1 MKKRRLNKEEA
12 ALWDQVAKTMQPLRP
27 PKAAK
32 ISETK
37 RPRWISS
44 KPKSKPTAS
53 LGLSDLK
60 VFEIGSKSQTALG
73 QSLAMS
79 RTGSKAPASK
89 PILQMDQKSFVKMRR
104 GKLAPEARIDL
115 HGMTL
120 NQAHPALTQFILSA
134 QRAGRRLVLVIT
146 GKGECGGPHSSAS
159 RERGVLRR
167 QVPQWLH
174 APSLRHAILQVD
186 QAHISHGGEGA
197 YYVYLK
203 KRR

>member
-32 ISETK
+32 ISEIK
-37 RPRWISS
+37 KPISVSS
-44 KPKSKPTAS
+44 KPKPTAR

-73 QSLAMS
+73 QSLTMS
-79 RTGSKAPASK
+79 RTGSKTPASK
-89 PILQMDQKSFVKMRR
+89 PILQMDQKSFFKMRR

-120 NQAHPALTQFILSA
+120 NQAHPALTQFILSG

-146 GKGECGGPHSSAS
+146 GKGKGGGPHPFAS

-174 APSLRHAILQVD
+174 ASSLRHAILQVD

>member
-12 ALWDQVAKTMQPLRP
+12 ALWDQVAKTMQPLQP
-27 PKAAK
+27 LKAAK

-37 RPRWISS
+37 KSKPVSS
-44 KPKSKPTAS
+44 KPKPTPS
-53 LGLSDLK
+53 LDLFDLK
-60 VFEIGSKSQTALG
+60 AFEIGSKSQTALG
-73 QSLAMS
+73 QSFVT
-79 RTGSKAPASK
+79 RRIGPKAPASK
-89 PILQMDQKSFVKMRR
+89 TTVQMDQKSFVKMRR

-120 NQAHPALTQFILSA
+120 NQAHPALTQFILSS

-146 GKGECGGPHSSAS
+146 GKGERVGPHPATS

-174 APSLRHAILQVD
+174 APALRPAILQVD

>member
-37 RPRWISS
+37 KPRSVSS
-44 KPKSKPTAS
+44 KPKPTAS

-60 VFEIGSKSQTALG
+60 VFEIGSISQTALG

-120 NQAHPALTQFILSA
+120 NQAHPALMQFILSA

-146 GKGECGGPHSSAS
+146 GKGEGGGPQSSTS

-174 APSLRHAILQVD
+174 APSLRHEILHVD

>member
-32 ISETK
+32 LSETK
-37 RPRWISS
+37 KPRLVSS
-44 KPKSKPTAS
+44 KSKPTSS
-53 LGLSDLK
+53 LGLFDLK
-60 VFEIGSKSQTALG
+60 IFEIGSKSQTALG
-73 QSLAMS
+73 QSLTMS
-79 RTGSKAPASK
+79 RTGSKKPASK
-89 PILQMDQKSFVKMRR
+89 PILQMDQKSFFKMRR

-146 GKGECGGPHSSAS
+146 GKGEGEGPHPSAS

-174 APSLRHAILQVD
+174 APSLRYAILQVD

>member
-37 RPRWISS
+37 KQRSVS
-44 KPKSKPTAS
+44 SKPTAS

-79 RTGSKAPASK
+79 RTGSKVPASK
-89 PILQMDQKSFVKMRR
+89 QIVQMDQKSFFKMRR

-120 NQAHPALTQFILSA
+120 NQAHPALTQFILSG

-146 GKGECGGPHSSAS
+146 GKGKGGGPHPFAS

-174 APSLRHAILQVD
+174 ASSLRHAILQVD

>member
-37 RPRWISS
+37 KPISVSS
-44 KPKSKPTAS
+44 KPKPTAR

-73 QSLAMS
+73 QNLTMS

-89 PILQMDQKSFVKMRR
+89 PILQMDQKSFFKMRR

-120 NQAHPALTQFILSA
+120 NQAHPALTRFILSA

-146 GKGECGGPHSSAS
+146 GKGEGGGPHPSAS

-174 APSLRHAILQVD
+174 APSLRHAILQVY

-203 KRR
+203 KIR

>member
-12 ALWDQVAKTMQPLRP
+12 ELWDQVVKTMQPLQL
-27 PKAAK
+27 PKGSK
-32 ISETK
+32 ISQTK
-37 RPRWISS
+37 KSKSVPS
-44 KPKSKPTAS
+44 KPKPKPTPS
-53 LGLSDLK
+53 VNLLNLK
-60 VFEIGSKSQTALG
+60 ALEIGSKSQTALG
-73 QSLAMS
+73 QSVMTG
-79 RTGSKAPASK
+79 RTGPEVLASK
-89 PILQMDQKSFVKMRR
+89 PTLQMNQKSFVKMRR

-120 NQAHPALTQFILSA
+120 NQAHPALMQFILSS

-146 GKGECGGPHSSAS
+146 GKGERGGLYPAAS

-174 APSLRHAILQVD
+174 AASLRPAILQID

>member
-37 RPRWISS
+37 KPRSVSS
-44 KPKSKPTAS
+44 KPKPKPTAS

-73 QSLAMS
+73 QSFAMS

-146 GKGECGGPHSSAS
+146 GKGERGGPHSSAS
-159 RERGVLRR
+159 HERGVLRR

>member
-32 ISETK
+32 ISEIK
-37 RPRWISS
+37 KPISVSS
-44 KPKSKPTAS
+44 KPKPTAR

-73 QSLAMS
+73 QSLTMS
-79 RTGSKAPASK
+79 RTGSKTPASK
-89 PILQMDQKSFVKMRR
+89 PILQMDQKSFFKMRR

-120 NQAHPALTQFILSA
+120 NQAHPALTQFILSG

-146 GKGECGGPHSSAS
+146 GKGKGDGPHPFAS

-174 APSLRHAILQVD
+174 ASSLRHAILQVD

>member
-1 MKKRRLNKEEA
+1 
-12 ALWDQVAKTMQPLRP
+12 
-27 PKAAK
+27 
-32 ISETK
+32 
-37 RPRWISS
+37 
-44 KPKSKPTAS
+44 
-53 LGLSDLK
+53 
-60 VFEIGSKSQTALG
+60 
-73 QSLAMS
+73 
-79 RTGSKAPASK
+79 
-89 PILQMDQKSFVKMRR
+89 MRR
-104 GKLAPEARIDL
+104 GKIAPEARIDL

-146 GKGECGGPHSSAS
+146 GKGEGGGPHPSAS

>member
-1 MKKRRLNKEEA
+1 
-12 ALWDQVAKTMQPLRP
+12 
-27 PKAAK
+27 
-32 ISETK
+32 
-37 RPRWISS
+37 
-44 KPKSKPTAS
+44 
-53 LGLSDLK
+53 
-60 VFEIGSKSQTALG
+60 
-73 QSLAMS
+73 
-79 RTGSKAPASK
+79 
-89 PILQMDQKSFVKMRR
+89 MDQKSFFKMRR

-120 NQAHPALTQFILSA
+120 NQAHPALTQFILSG

-146 GKGECGGPHSSAS
+146 GKGEGGGPHPFAS

>member
-37 RPRWISS
+37 KLRSVS
-44 KPKSKPTAS
+44 SKPTAS

-79 RTGSKAPASK
+79 RTGSKVPASK
-89 PILQMDQKSFVKMRR
+89 QIVQMDQKSFFKMRR

-120 NQAHPALTQFILSA
+120 NQAHPALTQFILSG

-146 GKGECGGPHSSAS
+146 GKGKGGGPHPFAS

-174 APSLRHAILQVD
+174 ASSLRHAILQVD